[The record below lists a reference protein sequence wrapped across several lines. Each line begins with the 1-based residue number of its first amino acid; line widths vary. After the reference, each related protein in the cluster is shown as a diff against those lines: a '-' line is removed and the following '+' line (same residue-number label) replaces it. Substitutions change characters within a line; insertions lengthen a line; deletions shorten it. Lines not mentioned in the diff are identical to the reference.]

1 MRRML
6 TVGKRKDFHVGDQAL
21 QILVIIMA
29 IFKYGGEKME
39 YTLYIWPWWL
49 TARTIKDQE
58 WNSNMCVDLC
68 MHNCVFLH
76 KHSYPT

>member
-39 YTLYIWPWWL
+39 YTLYIWP
-49 TARTIKDQE
+49 
-58 WNSNMCVDLC
+58 
-68 MHNCVFLH
+68 
-76 KHSYPT
+76 